1 VKNTLNRYHYYN
13 SKHTNKKHEE
23 VPFMDDREAMRA
35 KVDDILLAEL
45 STMNK
50 TIMVVIIFRS
60 IFFKII
66 Y

>member
-1 VKNTLNRYHYYN
+1 
-13 SKHTNKKHEE
+13 
-23 VPFMDDREAMRA
+23 MDDREAMRA